1 LIDEH
6 DVTQRS
12 AREAAETAAQ
22 RSARE
27 AAAAAFMPPAPVRK
41 RERRRVKATAALAVL
56 VLTVLGLAS
65 YEFIAKA
72 GHTQRAAAATHPGA
86 QAPLV
91 PAGTSTAAVSPATAA
106 TAGASPA
113 STASTART
121 STARTSTARTST
133 APASTAPA
141 SPPPPRVLSV
151 ASVAAFGPDGTTDG
165 DNPENVAQALAGDPA
180 NPWYTDWYAS
190 PDFFDMTPGTG
201 LLLDLG
207 RTVTVTSVSVSLG
220 GAPGASLQ
228 LRAGSEP
235 APAWLPAV
243 AGVSGA
249 GGTVQLRPSAPVQ
262 VRYVL
267 IWFTSLP
274 PTPAGTYQ
282 ASVYQVVVQGQP

>member
-12 AREAAETAAQ
+12 AREAA
-22 RSARE
+22 
-27 AAAAAFMPPAPVRK
+27 AAASMPPAPVRA
-41 RERRRVKATAALAVL
+41 RERRRAKAAAMLALL
-56 VLTVLGLAS
+56 VLAVLGLAS
-65 YEFIAKA
+65 YEFVAKA
-72 GHTQRAAAATHPGA
+72 GHTQHAAATARPRA
-86 QAPLV
+86 QGPMV
-91 PAGTSTAAVSPATAA
+91 PAGTPTAAASPAAA
-106 TAGASPA
+106 GTAGASPA
-113 STASTART
+113 TAPA
-121 STARTSTARTST
+121 ST

-141 SPPPPRVLSV
+141 STASATTAPASTPPPRVLTV
-151 ASVAAFGPDGTTDG
+151 ASVAAFGPAGTTDG
-165 DNPENVAQALAGDPA
+165 NNPGNVAQAVAGDPA

-207 RTVTVTSVSVSLG
+207 RTVTVTSVDVSLG
-220 GAPGASLQ
+220 GEPGASLQ

-235 APAWLPAV
+235 TLAGLPTV
-243 AGVSGA
+243 AGVSGV
-249 GGTVQLRPSAPVQ
+249 GGTVSLRPSAPVHA
-262 VRYVL
+262 RYVL

>member
-1 LIDEH
+1 
-6 DVTQRS
+6 
-12 AREAAETAAQ
+12 
-22 RSARE
+22 
-27 AAAAAFMPPAPVRK
+27 
-41 RERRRVKATAALAVL
+41 
-56 VLTVLGLAS
+56 
-65 YEFIAKA
+65 
-72 GHTQRAAAATHPGA
+72 
-86 QAPLV
+86 
-91 PAGTSTAAVSPATAA
+91 
-106 TAGASPA
+106 
-113 STASTART
+113 
-121 STARTSTARTST
+121 
-133 APASTAPA
+133 
-141 SPPPPRVLSV
+141 VLSV